1 MPLRYFSGLHAEW
14 WPTAGDLWY
23 EGLGGSRVIPAEE
36 RLQQLMQRTRARYFI
51 ITLNDELAQQAD
63 LHQLLQQCVELPAS
77 IDGVRI
83 FDLSQRR

>member
-23 EGLGGSRVIPAEE
+23 EGLAGGKVKSAAERFGQLQE
-36 RLQQLMQRTRARYFI
+36 RTKARYFI
-51 ITLNDELAQQAD
+51 VTLHDELAQQAD
-63 LHQLLQQCVELPAS
+63 LQELLQQYVEMPS
-77 IDGVRI
+77 TIEGVRI